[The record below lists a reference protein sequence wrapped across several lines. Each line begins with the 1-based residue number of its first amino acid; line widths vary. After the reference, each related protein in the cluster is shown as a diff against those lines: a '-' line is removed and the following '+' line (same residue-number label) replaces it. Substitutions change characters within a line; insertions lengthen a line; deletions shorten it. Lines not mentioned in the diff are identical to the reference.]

1 MLQEKVNNA
10 IVPAGVKR
18 IETLRYAMEES
29 CRRGLMEEFEPPLD
43 HLFCK
48 GLYARR
54 NYVPAGIT
62 VITKVHAVEHVTI
75 VLYGTCHVYDQ
86 HGKKSIISQPN
97 MWVTKPGTVRAIYC
111 ETDTSWVT
119 VHPSTTDSV
128 DEIEQEIFAETFD
141 EYQNRVK
148 LLEVAI

>member
-54 NYVPAGIT
+54 NYVPAGHT
-62 VITKVHAVEHVTI
+62 VITKVHAVEHITVA
-75 VLYGTCHVYDQ
+75 LYGKCYVYDQ
-86 HGKKSIISQPN
+86 SGKKSIIAQSN

-119 VHPSTTDSV
+119 VHPSDTDSV
-128 DEIEQEIFAETFD
+128 EEIEQEIFNDTFD
-141 EYQNRVK
+141 EYQQRIK
-148 LLEVAI
+148 LLGALI